1 MDILAWGT
9 ELKNR
14 RSALDLTQTE
24 FGKMLGLSQV
34 TIANYERGT
43 RFPKKETL
51 LDIARIFDVS
61 LDVLLKAPEYA
72 GASTSFSRD
81 FSFGVDALI
90 SLLLK
95 ETLDAAI
102 SYTGSWKQEQNLD
115 LAALY
120 ETVLIPALIRTGSLW
135 LEGSI
140 LVSEEHLISDKIR
153 ELVFYHSNRER
164 ERCPVKAPVA
174 GRWMGLCAPGEKH
187 ELALLMLSHI
197 VRLSGWQTTYLG
209 TQVPFHDLSEIIK
222 KQEPDVVAISIT
234 MDENLAGL
242 EMYLR
247 QLETTFGS
255 RPAIMLGGA
264 GALKIDRQKFPR
276 IHTGAQTLGDAATQ
290 LGRLLLSGSELPC
303 LP

>member
-1 MDILAWGT
+1 MDMSAWGT
-9 ELKNR
+9 ELKNH
-14 RSALDLTQTE
+14 RSALNLTQTE
-24 FGKMLGLSQV
+24 MGKMLGLSQV

-51 LDIARIFDVS
+51 LDLARIFDVS
-61 LDVLLKAPEYA
+61 LDVLLKAPESS
-72 GASTSFSRD
+72 ASSSSFSGE
-81 FSFGVDALI
+81 FHFGVDSLI
-90 SLLLK
+90 SLLLN

-102 SYTGSWKQEQNLD
+102 TYTGSWKQEQNLD

-120 ETVLIPALIRTGSLW
+120 ETVLIPALVRTGSLW
-135 LEGSI
+135 FEGEI

-164 ERCPVKAPVA
+164 ERCPLKPAVA

-197 VRLSGWQTTYLG
+197 VRLAGWQTTYLG

-222 KQEPDVVAISIT
+222 KQEPDVLAISIT

-264 GALKIDRQKFPR
+264 GAHKLDRKKFPR

-290 LGRLLLSGSELPC
+290 LGRLLASSN
-303 LP
+303 